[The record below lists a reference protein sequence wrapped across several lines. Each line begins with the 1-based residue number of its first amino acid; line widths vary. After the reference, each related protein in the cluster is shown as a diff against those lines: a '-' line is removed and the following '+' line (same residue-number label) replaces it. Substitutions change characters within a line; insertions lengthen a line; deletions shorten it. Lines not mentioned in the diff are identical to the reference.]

1 MKIKEKQKLMNEK
14 RIKIKELLNENKR
27 RERIDEGKRERKY

>member
-1 MKIKEKQKLMNEK
+1 MKIKERQKLINEK